1 MPGLAR
7 KEAHMRVVIVGAG
20 PAGVTVAET
29 LRAFDHSVEVMMFS
43 AEPYPPYSPP
53 AMADHF
59 LTGSTTHLWRG
70 EDWPGRV
77 GVEYRQGTA
86 VGGLEAA
93 EHRLRL
99 HDDTRVTY
107 DRLVI
112 ASGSR
117 LYAPLE
123 GNELPG
129 IYNFK
134 SLSAAE
140 GLVAR
145 VKSGEAHEALI
156 VGAGFIG
163 VEIAILLR
171 KLGLEVTMLEM
182 LDHVM
187 PRVLAPETA
196 VHVEGALAEMGI
208 RLRLNTKATAFTG
221 NGRAEGVSLED
232 GQTLKSDV
240 LVAAT
245 GVRPNID
252 WLEGSGLDVKWGI
265 QVDDHMRTSL
275 PEVYAAGD
283 VVESTDRL
291 TGERFVNA
299 IFPNAVAQG
308 VVVGL
313 NLAGNTVLTEGT
325 DRMNSLKHLG
335 VPVVVAGLKDGDE
348 ILHQERDG
356 GMRLLFLREHRLVG
370 FQMVG
375 DVRPAGVLRALMN
388 RRLDIRALKD
398 RLLDPTFGQG
408 KVAWGA
414 ISGVI

>member
-1 MPGLAR
+1 M
-7 KEAHMRVVIVGAG
+7 KVVIVGAG

-29 LRAFDHSVEVMMFS
+29 LRAFDRSAEIVVIS

-59 LTGSTTHLWRG
+59 LTGSMSHLWRG
-70 EDWPGRV
+70 EDWPDRV
-77 GVEYRQGTA
+77 GVDYRRGVA
-86 VGGLEAA
+86 VRSLEPEA
-93 EHRLRL
+93 HRLRFQ
-99 HDDTRVTY
+99 DDATLTY
-107 DRLVI
+107 DKLVI

-123 GNELPG
+123 GIDLPG

-134 SLSAAE
+134 SLTAAE
-140 GLVAR
+140 GLVGR
-145 VKSGEAHEALI
+145 VKSGEARTALI

-171 KLGLEVTMLEM
+171 KLGLEVTVLEM

-187 PRVLAPETA
+187 PRVLVQETA
-196 VHVEGALAEMGI
+196 AHVERALQDLGV
-208 RLRLNTKATAFTG
+208 RLQLDTKAKAFTG
-221 NGRAEGVSLED
+221 NGHAEGVQLDD
-232 GQTLKSDV
+232 GQTLESDV
-240 LVAAT
+240 LIAAT

-252 WLEGSGLDVKWGI
+252 WLEDSGVDVGWGVR
-265 QVDDHMRTSL
+265 VDEYMRTSL
-275 PEVYAAGD
+275 PDVYAAGD
-283 VVESTDRL
+283 VVEGTDRL

-308 VVVGL
+308 IVVGL
-313 NLAGNTVLTEGT
+313 NLAGFTVLTEGT

-348 ILHQERDG
+348 TLHRQRDG
-356 GMRLLFLREHRLVG
+356 SMRLLFLKENRLVG

-375 DVRPAGVLRALMN
+375 DVSPAGVLRSLMN
-388 RRLDIRALKD
+388 RRLDIRPFKD
-398 RLLDPTFGQG
+398 KLLDPTFGQG

-414 ISGVI
+414 ISGAM

>member
-1 MPGLAR
+1 
-7 KEAHMRVVIVGAG
+7 MRVVIVGAG
-20 PAGVTVAET
+20 PAGVTVTET
-29 LRAFDHSVEVMMFS
+29 LRAFDRSAEIVVVS

-59 LTGSTTHLWRG
+59 LTGSMSHLWRG
-70 EDWPGRV
+70 EDWPERV
-77 GVEYRQGTA
+77 GVEYRRGVA
-86 VGGLEAA
+86 VQGLEP
-93 EHRLRL
+93 EVHRLRL
-99 HDDTRVTY
+99 KDGAPLTY
-107 DRLVI
+107 DKLVI

-123 GNELPG
+123 GIDLPG

-134 SLSAAE
+134 SLTAAE
-140 GLVAR
+140 GLVDR
-145 VKSGEAHEALI
+145 VKRGEARTALI

-182 LDHVM
+182 MGFVM

-196 VHVEGALAEMGI
+196 GHVQRALQDLGV
-208 RLRLNTKATAFTG
+208 RLQLDSKAKAFFG
-221 NGRAEGVSLED
+221 NDRAEGVQLDD
-232 GQTLKSDV
+232 GQILKADV
-240 LVAAT
+240 LIAAT
-245 GVRPNID
+245 GVRPNVE
-252 WLEGSGLDVKWGI
+252 WLEDSGMDVGWGI
-265 QVDDHMRTSL
+265 RVDDHLRTSL
-275 PEVYAAGD
+275 PDVFAAGD
-283 VVESTDRL
+283 VVEGTDRL

-308 VVVGL
+308 IAVGL
-313 NLAGNTVLTEGT
+313 NLAGFDVLTEGT

-348 ILHQERDG
+348 TLRRQRDG
-356 GMRLLFLREHRLVG
+356 SMRLLFLQENRLVG

-375 DVRPAGVLRALMN
+375 DISPAGVLRSLMN
-388 RRLDIRALKD
+388 RRLDVRPFKD
-398 RLLDPTFGQG
+398 QLLDPTFGQG

-414 ISGVI
+414 ISGVV